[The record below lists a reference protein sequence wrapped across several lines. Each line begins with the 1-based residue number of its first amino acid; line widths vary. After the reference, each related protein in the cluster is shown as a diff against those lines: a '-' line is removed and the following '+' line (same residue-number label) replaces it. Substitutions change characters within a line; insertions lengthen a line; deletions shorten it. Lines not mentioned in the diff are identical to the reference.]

1 MVQQVRA
8 AHILVK
14 EEEKAKDILQKLQT
28 GGSFEKLAEENSICP
43 SRKKG
48 GDLGWFG
55 RDMMVREFEVAA
67 FNLQKGQLSKPVK
80 TQFGWH
86 IIKLID
92 VK

>member
-14 EEEKAKDILQKLQT
+14 TQAEAQDIYQQIMA
-28 GGSFEKLAEENSICP
+28 GGDFAALARARSSCP
-43 SRKKG
+43 SGRQG

-55 RDMMVREFEVAA
+55 RGQMVKPFEDFCFQYNTVD
-67 FNLQKGQLSKPVK
+67 FGMVQ

-86 IIKLID
+86 VIYI
-92 VK
+92 VGQR

>member
-14 EEEKAKDILQKLQT
+14 TQAEAQDIYQQIMA
-28 GGSFEKLAEENSICP
+28 GGDFAALARARSSCP
-43 SRKKG
+43 SGRQG

-55 RDMMVREFEVAA
+55 RGQMVNPFEDFCFQYTAGDFGIV
-67 FNLQKGQLSKPVK
+67 Q

-86 IIKLID
+86 VIYIIGQR
-92 VK
+92 

>member
-14 EEEKAKDILQKLQT
+14 TQAEAQDIYNQIMN
-28 GGSFEKLAEENSICP
+28 GADFASLAQARSTCP
-43 SRKKG
+43 SARKG

-55 RDMMVREFEVAA
+55 RGQMVAPFEEFCFGYNSGDFGMV
-67 FNLQKGQLSKPVK
+67 Q

-86 IIKLID
+86 VIYIISQR
-92 VK
+92 

>member
-14 EEEKAKDILQKLQT
+14 TQPEAQDIYNQIMKGADFAALAKAR
-28 GGSFEKLAEENSICP
+28 SSCP
-43 SRKKG
+43 SSRQG

-55 RDMMVREFEVAA
+55 RGQMVKPFEDFCFQYNSGDFGIV
-67 FNLQKGQLSKPVK
+67 Q

-86 IIKLID
+86 VIYIIAQR
-92 VK
+92 

>member
-14 EEEKAKDILQKLQT
+14 TQPEAQDIYNQIMK
-28 GGSFEKLAEENSICP
+28 GGDFAALARARSSCP
-43 SRKKG
+43 SSRQG

-55 RDMMVREFEVAA
+55 RGQMVKPFENAA
-67 FNLQKGQLSKPVK
+67 FKGEPGDVCVCR

-86 IIKLID
+86 VIRILEKR
-92 VK
+92 

>member
-14 EEEKAKDILQKLQT
+14 TREEAMDIYQQIQQGADFAALAKARST
-28 GGSFEKLAEENSICP
+28 CP
-43 SRKKG
+43 SGRNG

-55 RDMMVREFEVAA
+55 RGQMVKPFEDVC
-67 FNLQKGQLSKPVK
+67 FGYNTGDFTVVQ

-86 IIKLID
+86 VIYIIAQR
-92 VK
+92 

>member
-14 EEEKAKDILQKLQT
+14 TQPEAQDIYNQIMK
-28 GGSFEKLAEENSICP
+28 GGDFAALARARSSCP
-43 SRKKG
+43 SARQG

-55 RDMMVREFEVAA
+55 RGQMVKPFENAA
-67 FNLQKGQLSKPVK
+67 FKGEPGDVCVCR

-86 IIKLID
+86 VIRILEKR
-92 VK
+92 